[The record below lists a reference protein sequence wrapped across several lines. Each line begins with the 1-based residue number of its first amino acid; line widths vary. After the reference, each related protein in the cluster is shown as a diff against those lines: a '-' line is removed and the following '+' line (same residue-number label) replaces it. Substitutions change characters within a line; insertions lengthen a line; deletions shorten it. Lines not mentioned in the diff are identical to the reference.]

1 MDTQCNVIT
10 ELLDGKPRLKDLLL
24 SEHYDDTFDVN
35 ELSVDECLILSFV
48 AVMIGAIEVLV
59 DDASACNKGDDGD
72 DDDDDDS
79 KRVVDGYRQFFL
91 QNDQVKTNTL
101 KFLDK
106 FIDEYTENSA
116 MHFKEDFTRFREA
129 IIATR
134 KLRQDGLI

>member
-48 AVMIGAIEVLV
+48 AVMIGAIEVV

-72 DDDDDDS
+72 DDS
-79 KRVVDGYRQFFL
+79 KKVVDGYRQFFL

-106 FIDEYTENSA
+106 FIDEYT
-116 MHFKEDFTRFREA
+116 H
-129 IIATR
+129 
-134 KLRQDGLI
+134 